1 MGYEHFIVASCH
13 PAKDVLLGVN
23 PWRCCMEWATFGD
36 LFPAKKF
43 SKSGPLLRLAR
54 GPIDEAQFVQTLERP
69 AFRDCD
75 AVLATVKDASRREDA
90 VACGHP

>member
-1 MGYEHFIVASCH
+1 MQRPQWS
-13 PAKDVLLGVN
+13 
-23 PWRCCMEWATFGD
+23 R
-36 LFPAKKF
+36 
-43 SKSGPLLRLAR
+43 S
-54 GPIDEAQFVQTLERP
+54 LERP